1 MRELIQSL
9 NLNNLVNL
17 NTDYLSDDETLNLLE
32 MNDLIVFPYQHT
44 KESSS
49 AAVRHGL
56 ATGKPV
62 MVTPL
67 EIFQDVASLVNFSS
81 GISSLQL
88 ANSIREWYQSSQDV
102 TGQDVREKRIREIK
116 ERSFENLGNRLSSIL
131 LSLYLSKNHVN

>member
-1 MRELIQSL
+1 
-9 NLNNLVNL
+9 
-17 NTDYLSDDETLNLLE
+17 

-56 ATGKPV
+56 ATGRPV

-67 EIFQDVASLVNFSS
+67 DVFQDVTSLVSFTS
-81 GISSLQL
+81 GISPVQL
-88 ANSIREWYQSSQDV
+88 ANSIREWYESSQDLTV
-102 TGQDVREKRIREIK
+102 QDGREKRIRKIK

-131 LSLYLSKNHVN
+131 LSLYLSKNDAN